1 MACIDHHPIFVPIE
15 YRYQDIRPTGA
26 CATIIAQ
33 YYKQLPC
40 LPDRHTA
47 TALLYGLKMDTLQ
60 FTRGVTELDIE
71 MFAFLF
77 PLCDQ
82 EMLARLERN
91 NMEFNDL
98 KAYGAA
104 IESIEVYDKVGISN
118 VPFPCPDALI
128 AILSDFILAL
138 QEVEVA
144 VVFSKREDGIKFSV
158 RSEDPA
164 VHAGH
169 LVRDAL
175 HGYGDGG
182 GHAEMAG
189 GMIRKEKECL
199 LGRYPK
205 DTIRDSFLRVLS

>member
-1 MACIDHHPIFVPIE
+1 MH
-15 YRYQDIRPTGA
+15 
-26 CATIIAQ
+26 
-33 YYKQLPC
+33 
-40 LPDRHTA
+40 
-47 TALLYGLKMDTLQ
+47 
-60 FTRGVTELDIE
+60 
-71 MFAFLF
+71 
-77 PLCDQ
+77 
-82 EMLARLERN
+82 
-91 NMEFNDL
+91 
-98 KAYGAA
+98 
-104 IESIEVYDKVGISN
+104 IEVYDKVGISN

-128 AILSDFILAL
+128 AILSDFILTL

-189 GMIRKEKECL
+189 GMIQKEKECL